1 MFHFALPQPFVTAL
15 SSVCLSAV
23 LFLPFSVH
31 SETIY
36 KSTDSQGNVSYSSK
50 PSTNAVKV
58 ESMAPDPAPDE
69 EDVQRAEQEMADY
82 EKQEL
87 EDRQK
92 AFELRKLRLKAE
104 AAQARERANRRA
116 SQPQYIPY
124 PVPVWGG
131 GYYDY
136 GDYYPPIYEPTR
148 PIFPSHSPRSKP
160 RISPVSPSRS
170 R

>member
-1 MFHFALPQPFVTAL
+1 L
-15 SSVCLSAV
+15 CLSAV
-23 LFLPFSVH
+23 LLFPSWVQ

-36 KSTDSQGNVSYSSK
+36 KSTDSQGNVSYSSE
-50 PSTNAVKV
+50 PGTNAVKV

-69 EDVQRAEQEMADY
+69 EDVQRAEQAMADY
-82 EKQEL
+82 EKEEL
-87 EDRQK
+87 EDRKK

-104 AAQARERANRRA
+104 AEQARDRANRRA

-131 GYYDY
+131 GYY

-160 RISPVSPSRS
+160 RISPVSPSLS